1 MVKNRFEREITQEL
15 QRSYTDMK
23 ESMVPLNW
31 SQCSMMQYKVYDLLF
46 ESGLYNMVDAKIKWR
61 IANYIVGDKSNIEEK
76 EMLNPNHDMYYNT
89 SR

>member
-1 MVKNRFEREITQEL
+1 M
-15 QRSYTDMK
+15 
-23 ESMVPLNW
+23 
-31 SQCSMMQYKVYDLLF
+31 YDLLF